1 MLVRAFNTMVERLA
15 STYESQRQLLAN
27 VAHEL
32 RTPLTSVQGYAQAM
46 RDGVL
51 RDDTERDEALLAI
64 TEESS
69 RMGELV
75 NQILQLSRLESG
87 QSELDVSVFEV
98 AGLFE
103 RLRRQFLPLASQ
115 AQVELD
121 FSAAPD
127 LTLRADQ
134 ELLMQA
140 IGNLVSNGLRHT
152 PAGGAINV
160 RAVRAAGP
168 LGAPLVRMMVTDS
181 GVGIPEEQLDR
192 IFERFYRGGTTP
204 AAGRR
209 FGLGLAIV
217 AEIVARHGGVIAVE
231 SAIGQGTTF
240 TIDLPVTTS

>member
-1 MLVRAFNTMVERLA
+1 
-15 STYESQRQLLAN
+15 LLAN

-32 RTPLTSVQGYAQAM
+32 RTPLTSVQGYAQAL

-51 RDDTERDEALLAI
+51 RDDQERDEALLAI
-64 TEESS
+64 TEESG

-87 QSELDVSVFEV
+87 QSELDVTSFEV
-98 AGLFE
+98 ADLFE
-103 RLRRQFLPLASQ
+103 RLRRQFLPLAAQ

-121 FSAAPD
+121 FSAAPR
-127 LTLRADQ
+127 LVLHAD
-134 ELLMQA
+134 EGLLMQA

-152 PAGGAINV
+152 PAGGAVNV

-168 LGAPLVRMMVTDS
+168 AGAPVVRLAVTDS
-181 GVGIPEEQLDR
+181 GAGIPEEQLDR

-204 AAGRR
+204 AGRR

-217 AEIVARHGGVIAVE
+217 AEIVARHHGDISVE
-231 SAIGQGTTF
+231 SAVGAGTTF
-240 TIDLPVTTS
+240 TIDLPATTP